1 MSSAPSTPVTAAAV
15 RHFDGVHI
23 GGEARPGTAVPI
35 ESVDPATGQVWA
47 RVSAAGPEQLAEAVA
62 AARHCLDTSWSRVDP
77 GERGACLYR
86 LADLLLDHRDTLA
99 ALETTDNGKPLRDTT
114 DEITRSARWLRFF
127 AGAADKL
134 YGQTIPMGREL
145 EVRTYRKPY
154 GVIAAITPWNSPIY
168 QYAWKLGPTLAA
180 GNTVVLKPS
189 ELAPVTATVLAG
201 LVGEAGFPPGAVNV
215 VAGDGSVGAALVD
228 APGIDKVTFTGGTGT
243 GRTVAAAAGRR
254 LIPATLECGG
264 KTPLLVFA
272 DADLDLAVD
281 ITARVGF
288 RSAGQ
293 SCAQVSRVLIARPVY
308 ERFLDRLAERARA
321 LRVGDPAAAGTDVGP
336 VISAAARDRI
346 VASIEAATRAGHR
359 LVAGGAAQS
368 ARAGFFVTPTVFADV
383 GPGSALW
390 RTEVFGPVVAAAA
403 FDGEDEAVALAN
415 DSDYGLVAAV
425 CTADANRAARVAHAM
440 ETGVVCVNT
449 YRPGHWQVP
458 YGGRKNSG
466 FGLENGLEAMHE
478 YSVPQTHVVG
488 TASDPRRS

>member
-1 MSSAPSTPVTAAAV
+1 MSSARRNTTAGA
-15 RHFDGVHI
+15 REFDGVYI
-23 GGEARPGTAVPI
+23 DGEHRTGTAPEPV

-47 RVSAAGPEQLAEAVA
+47 RIDAAGPEQVAEAVA
-62 AARHCLDTSWSRVDP
+62 VARRCLDTAWARVEP

-86 LADLLLDHRDTLA
+86 LADRLVTHRDMLA
-99 ALETTDNGKPLRDTT
+99 LLETTDNGKPLRDTRE
-114 DEITRSARWLRFF
+114 EILRAARWLRFF

-134 YGQTIPMGREL
+134 YGHTIPMGDGL

-168 QYAWKLGPTLAA
+168 QYVWKLGPTLAA

-189 ELAPVTATVLAG
+189 QLAPVTATVLAG
-201 LVGEAGFPPGAVNV
+201 LIDEAGFPPGAVNV
-215 VAGDGSVGAALVD
+215 VTGDGTVGAALVNS
-228 APGIDKVTFTGGTGT
+228 PGVDKVTFTGGTGT
-243 GRTVAAAAGRR
+243 ARTVAAAAGHR
-254 LIPATLECGG
+254 LVPATVESGG

-281 ITARVGF
+281 IAARVGF

-293 SCAQVSRVLIARPVY
+293 SCAQVSRVLVARPVY
-308 ERFLDRLAERARA
+308 ERFLGRFADRAGA
-321 LRVGDPAAAGTDVGP
+321 LRLGDPTAMETDVGP

-346 VASIEAATRAGHR
+346 TASIEAGRRAGHR
-359 LVAGGAAQS
+359 LIRGGTPVTG
-368 ARAGFFVTPTVFADV
+368 RPGFFVTPTIFADA
-383 GPGSALW
+383 GPDSPLW
-390 RTEVFGPVVAAAA
+390 RAEIFGPVVAVLA
-403 FDGEDEAVALAN
+403 FDTEEEAVALAN

-425 CTADANRAARVAHAM
+425 CTTDTHRAGRVSHAL
-440 ETGVVCVNT
+440 ETGVVCVNA

-488 TASDPRRS
+488 TASDSGRS